1 MTSTTP
7 PLSRKRSPPP
17 LPDTVPPRSALAGP
31 LGGLYEILLLVSGG
45 LLVALIAQL
54 DYCTGPQLSFNIFYL
69 IPVAACAWW
78 GGFSHG
84 ILLALAASLA
94 WCLVDALEN
103 PLLPLVA
110 ELWNGITRFG
120 TLSLTASLVSRLHTG
135 MIRERCLAR
144 TDPLT
149 GAANGRTFYEA
160 AALEAERARRTG
172 QPLTL
177 AYLDLDD
184 FKQLN
189 DRLGHAAGDAAL
201 VHAVSTVR
209 QQLRTS
215 DLLARL
221 GGDEFA
227 LLLPNTNA
235 DGAVA
240 LLRRMQ
246 AILGQEMHRQA
257 LPVTFSIGAITFGR
271 PSSDVD
277 LMIRRIDALMYQ
289 AKVRGKGRIEH
300 TVAWDMSPA
309 ADEPQPLERR
319 ATARVLCNR
328 VARVRPEGQETIDE
342 YATVRDISAVGV
354 GLHVEKEFAMD
365 TQVIVEPL
373 CAGVKAL
380 LVRVR
385 RVTREGGG
393 FLHGCELS
401 VRLSD
406 EELQRW
412 VGGLAEAAA
421 ALSAEAR
428 G

>member
-1 MTSTTP
+1 
-7 PLSRKRSPPP
+7 
-17 LPDTVPPRSALAGP
+17 
-31 LGGLYEILLLVSGG
+31 LGGLAEVGLVSGS
-45 LLVALIAQL
+45 LALVALIAAF
-54 DYCTGPQLSFNIFYL
+54 DYCTGPQFSFNLFYL
-69 IPVAACAWW
+69 APVVVCAWW

-84 ILLALAASLA
+84 ILLALAGSVACGVVDSLESPM
-94 WCLVDALEN
+94 LS
-103 PLLPLVA
+103 PVA
-110 ELWNGITRFG
+110 VMWNGITRFG
-120 TLSLTASLVSRLHTG
+120 TLALTCSLVSRLHAS
-135 MIRERCLAR
+135 MVRERRLAR
-144 TDPLT
+144 TDSLT
-149 GAANGRTFYEA
+149 GAANARTFYETA
-160 AALEAERARRTG
+160 AQEAERARRTG
-172 QPLTL
+172 RPLTM

-201 VHAVSTVR
+201 VHAVAAVR
-209 QQLRTS
+209 GQLRCA

-227 LLLPNTNA
+227 LLLPDTDA

-240 LLRRMQ
+240 LLRRIQ
-246 AILGQEMHRQA
+246 ALLGQEMHRKA

-271 PSSDVD
+271 PSTDVD

-300 TVAWDMSPA
+300 VAAWDNAPST
-309 ADEPQPLERR
+309 DEPQAVERR

-328 VARVRPEGQETIDE
+328 IARVRQEGRAESRDD

-354 GLHVEKEFAMD
+354 GLYLEREFPID
-365 TQVIVEPL
+365 TLVIVEPL
-373 CAGVKAL
+373 SAGVKAL

-385 RVTREGGG
+385 RVIREGGG

-401 VRLSD
+401 TRLS
-406 EELQRW
+406 EAELHGW
-412 VGGLAEAAA
+412 VGHCGPAVPAAPKC
-421 ALSAEAR
+421 